1 MLFELRPD
9 LFPAGYLT
17 ATEIELWGIYYEE
30 KKERHGRSAKN
41 R

>member
-1 MLFELRPD
+1 MFELRPD

-17 ATEIELWGIYYEE
+17 ADELDLWDLHYQ
-30 KKERHGRSAKN
+30 EREAASGRSAKN